1 MVHSSDDA
9 AKDVT
14 VDVPDIDPDLKTGM
28 RITFRNLVYDVLN
41 KQDKKQKLTI
51 LHGLSGFFN
60 PSQMTAVMGPSGS
73 GKSTLLDILAQR
85 KTVGKLKGQ
94 VLIAGYPP
102 TQTFLRRYAG
112 YVEQFDTLI
121 PVLTVHEMLLYTAEL
136 KISRSVPLQEK
147 KARVEQLIQQ
157 LALQAC
163 RNTTIGSSL
172 DRGVSGGELKRTNV
186 GIALVASPRVLF
198 LDEPTSGLDSFTAS
212 EVMEV
217 VKGLVTSG
225 ITIAAT
231 IHSPTPRT
239 FQLFDRVLILQRGR
253 IVFFGDNGESAKQY
267 FAVSP
272 HFEVRHQRQTEATA
286 DWVVDITTWAD
297 RQGRAMQFADA
308 YNQSQLKQQNEQQL
322 QKFLANEEHQVSART
337 LKQLRTRKATVTP
350 SWWALLIM
358 FKYRSRQN
366 FKQADYLGPRL
377 CEKALAAFLIFT
389 VYWKIGDKTDAYDVP
404 NIGGLLFLWVT
415 LPAYGA
421 CAYTPAIVLERPVF
435 VREQSDGLYRVIT
448 YLTFKVMEEV
458 VLAVASSVVF
468 SLLVYYLVRLQG
480 SFFPV
485 WIVFL
490 VTQLVGVVLAYL
502 IAAISPNM
510 DTANAALPAYVTVLL
525 FFSGFLITWP
535 KIPKYWIWM
544 AYMDF
549 MRYGWG
555 ALMINQFQGQNVQLF
570 GQDVLEY
577 YGLDGYSTWEFIAYE
592 IVFFFGFFCL
602 CWFALV
608 FKKHQKR

>member
-1 MVHSSDDA
+1 MPASNTLP
-9 AKDVT
+9 KDVV
-14 VDVPDIDPDLKTGM
+14 VDVTDVEAESCTGM
-28 RITFRNLVYDVLN
+28 RITFRKLVYDVKN

-51 LHGLSGFFN
+51 LHGISGFFN

-85 KTVGKLKGQ
+85 KTVGKIKGD
-94 VLIAGYPP
+94 VLIAGQQP
-102 TQTFLRRYAG
+102 TQPFLRRFAG

-121 PVLTVHEMLLYTAEL
+121 PVLTVYEMLLYTAEL
-136 KISRSVPLQEK
+136 KTPTNVPLQEK
-147 KARVEQLIQQ
+147 KSKVDSLIQQ

-186 GIALVASPRVLF
+186 GIALVANPRVLF

-239 FQLFDRVLILQRGR
+239 FELFDRVLILQRGR
-253 IVFFGDNGESAKQY
+253 IVYFGDNGDSAQQY
-267 FAVSP
+267 FTSSP
-272 HFEVRHQRQTEATA
+272 YFQVRPARQTEATA
-286 DWVVDITTWAD
+286 EWIVDITTWAD
-297 RQGRAMQFADA
+297 RQGRAMEFADG
-308 YNQSQLKQQNEQQL
+308 YSQSQLKQQNDQQL
-322 QKFLANEEHQVSART
+322 QKFLANEHGQVSEKA
-337 LKQLRTRKATVTP
+337 LKQLKTKRATVTP

-366 FKQADYLGPRL
+366 FQQADYLGPRL

-415 LPAYGA
+415 LPAYGS

-448 YLTFKVMEEV
+448 YLTFKVVEEV
-458 VLAVASSVVF
+458 VLAVVSSVAF
-468 SLLVYYLVRLQG
+468 SLLVFYLVKLQG

-510 DTANAALPAYVTVLL
+510 DTANAALPAYVTTLL
-525 FFSGFLITWP
+525 FFSGFLITWA

-549 MRYGWG
+549 LRYAWG
-555 ALMINQFQGQNVQLF
+555 ALMINQFQGKNVQIF

-577 YGLDGYSTWEFIAYE
+577 YSLDGYSVWEFIAYE
-592 IVFFFGFFCL
+592 IIFFIGFFGL
-602 CWFALV
+602 CWFALS
-608 FKKHQKR
+608 FIKHQKR

>member
-1 MVHSSDDA
+1 MDVNDGQQDSS
-9 AKDVT
+9 
-14 VDVPDIDPDLKTGM
+14 LGM
-28 RITFRNLVYDVLN
+28 RITFQNLVYDVRN
-41 KQDKKQKLTI
+41 KQNKKERLTI

-85 KTVGKLKGQ
+85 KTIGKTKGKI
-94 VLIAGYPP
+94 LIAGQQP

-112 YVEQFDTLI
+112 YVEQFDTLL
-121 PVLTVHEMLLYTAEL
+121 PVLTVYEMLLYTAEL
-136 KISRSVPLQEK
+136 KTPRNVSLREK
-147 KARVEQLIQQ
+147 KARVSRLIEQ

-186 GIALVASPRVLF
+186 GIALVANPQVLF

-217 VKGLVTSG
+217 VKGLVSSG

-239 FQLFDRVLILQRGR
+239 FALFDRVLILQRGH
-253 IVFFGDNGESAKQY
+253 IVYFGDNGDAAKQY
-267 FAVSP
+267 FAQSP
-272 HFEVRHQRQTEATA
+272 HFQVRQARESEATA
-286 DWVVDITTWAD
+286 EWIVDITTWAD
-297 RQGRAMQFADA
+297 RQGRATEFADA
-308 YNQSQLKQQNEQQL
+308 YSQSQLKQQNDQQL
-322 QKFLANEEHQVSART
+322 QKFLANEDSQVSDEAM
-337 LKQLRTRKATVTP
+337 KQLKTKKATVTP

-358 FKYRSRQN
+358 FKYRTRQN

-377 CEKALAAFLIFT
+377 GEKALAAFLVFS

-458 VLAVASSVVF
+458 VLAVISSVAF
-468 SLLVYYLVRLQG
+468 SLVVYYLVKLQG

-502 IAAISPNM
+502 VAAISPNM
-510 DTANAALPAYVTVLL
+510 DTANAALPAYVTTLL
-525 FFSGFLITWP
+525 FFSGFLITWD
-535 KIPKYWIWM
+535 KIPEYWIWA
-544 AYMDF
+544 AYLDF
-549 MRYGWG
+549 LRYAWG
-555 ALMINQFQGQNVQLF
+555 ALMINQFQDQHVELF

-577 YGLDGYSTWEFIAYE
+577 YGLDGYTAWEFIAYE
-592 IVFFFGFFCL
+592 IIFFIGFFVL
-602 CWFALV
+602 CWLALA